1 MGLVNFLTT
10 ATEGTEEVIEET
22 VENADTLADKVVEAA
37 ENFIEFTNKPVV
49 KVVAWTVIAVGVGVL
64 IWKLGLKPWLKNRKK
79 RFK

>member
-37 ENFIEFTNKPVV
+37 EKFIEFTDKPVV
-49 KVVAWTVIAVGVGVL
+49 KVIAWSVLAVGVGVL

>member
-1 MGLVNFLTT
+1 MGLVNFLAT

-22 VENADTLADKVVEAA
+22 VENAGTLADKVVEAA
-37 ENFIEFTNKPVV
+37 EKFIEFTDKPVV
-49 KVVAWTVIAVGVGVL
+49 KVVAWSVVAVGVGVL

>member
-22 VENADTLADKVVEAA
+22 VENADTLADKIVDAA
-37 ENFIEFTNKPVV
+37 EKFIEFTDKPVV
-49 KVVAWTVIAVGVGVL
+49 KVIAWSVVAVGVGIL
-64 IWKLGLKPWLKNRKK
+64 IWKLGVKPWLKNRKK